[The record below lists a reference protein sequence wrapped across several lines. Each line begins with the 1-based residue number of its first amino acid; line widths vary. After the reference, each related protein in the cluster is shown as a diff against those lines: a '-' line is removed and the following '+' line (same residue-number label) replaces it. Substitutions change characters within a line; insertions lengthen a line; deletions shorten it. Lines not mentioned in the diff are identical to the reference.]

1 MAGEIGAAG
10 LLGNEEAAE
19 LDDELEAVGAGDR
32 IPADS
37 GVAVFEVVFGIKNGA
52 KLADFKCLGGG
63 ANVEG
68 GIGLNPKGEGHRGSH
83 DTPTMQIQ
91 SDLFRQKAV
100 IHEW

>member
-1 MAGEIGAAG
+1 LAGEIWAAG
-10 LLGNEEAAE
+10 LLRNEEAAE

-37 GVAVFEVVFGIKNGA
+37 GVAVFEVVFGIKNRME
-52 KLADFKCLGGG
+52 LADFNYLGGG

-83 DTPTMQIQ
+83 DTPIMQIQ
-91 SDLFRQKAV
+91 GDLFRQKAM
-100 IHEW
+100 IHD